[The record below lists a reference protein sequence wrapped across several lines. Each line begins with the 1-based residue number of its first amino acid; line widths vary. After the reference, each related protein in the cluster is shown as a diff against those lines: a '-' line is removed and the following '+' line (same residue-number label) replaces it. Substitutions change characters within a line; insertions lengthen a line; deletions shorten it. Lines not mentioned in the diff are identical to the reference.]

1 MRTAVQRPVLVR
13 SSDRMIAGVCSGLA
27 DHLGWPVKFVR
38 LGMILA
44 CFAGGAGVAF
54 YAWLWTMVPT
64 ADENAKRNARRPAS
78 PIAPAVSLPPAGGTL
93 NAAGKAV
100 GFPPGAVS
108 TQPSNAYDAGHSP
121 SASGAPPVSGP
132 VGGPVPVSGPVGGP
146 VPVRG
151 PFPQVGA
158 GNPGLGGSATGHE
171 PFIEA
176 AGNSVP
182 GVLGS
187 SGSVSGGLGSGVGS
201 LPGGGAVSADE
212 RAGFG
217 SPSAAWDWAGRSGE
231 GTWSSWFST
240 RRVPYG
246 KEILLGAALLL
257 VAAILIARQFGVEVP
272 LGTLIP
278 AAAILGG
285 AAIAWMQL
293 DETRRAGLVDKTK
306 ADQAGG
312 WVRLAAGLALV
323 VAGVL
328 VMVSGSGS
336 WEQTWLALLASVAVL
351 GGVALVLLPW
361 GLKFWKDLETERAGR
376 IRETERAEI
385 AAHLHD
391 SVLQTLA
398 LIQRRAGSEQDVVR
412 LARAQERELR
422 SWLFSD
428 PAKESGLLADRIK
441 AVAAEVE
448 DSQGHA
454 VEVVAVGDTTMTERH
469 EAMVQAAREA
479 MLNAAR
485 HGGGTVSVYVESTA
499 GTTEIFVKDRGPGFD
514 LDAVPDDRLGVKESI
529 IGRMKRHGGTATIN
543 SSSDGTEVRLALPST
558 NGEAGDQRNSEA
570 RNSETRN
577 SETRNSETRN
587 GEAKA

>member
-1 MRTAVQRPVLVR
+1 MTTVVQRPTLVR

-78 PIAPAVSLPPAGGTL
+78 PIAPAVSLPPTSVALGPS
-93 NAAGKAV
+93 AA
-100 GFPPGAVS
+100 P
-108 TQPSNAYDAGHSP
+108 TYDAGPSP
-121 SASGAPPVSGP
+121 TVAGAPPVSGS
-132 VGGPVPVSGPVGGP
+132 VAGSSRVP
-146 VPVRG
+146 
-151 PFPQVGA
+151 
-158 GNPGLGGSATGHE
+158 GNG
-171 PFIEA
+171 
-176 AGNSVP
+176 SVP
-182 GVLGS
+182 GIGSALGHAGA
-187 SGSVSGGLGSGVGS
+187 GSVAE
-201 LPGGGAVSADE
+201 PAA
-212 RAGFG
+212 FG
-217 SPSAAWDWAGRSGE
+217 SAASSWDWAASRDKATN
-231 GTWSSWFST
+231 GTGSTLSSWFT
-240 RRVPYG
+240 FRKIQYG

-257 VAAILIARQFGVEVP
+257 VAAILIARQFGVDVP

-312 WVRLAAGLALV
+312 WTRLAAGLALV

-361 GLKFWKDLETERAGR
+361 GLKFWKDLEAERAGR
-376 IRETERAEI
+376 VRETERAEI

-398 LIQRRAGSEQDVVR
+398 LIQRRAGSEQDVIR

-448 DSQGHA
+448 DSHGHA
-454 VEVVAVGDTTMTERH
+454 VEVVTVGDTDMTDRH
-469 EAMVQAAREA
+469 EALVQAAREA

-485 HGGGTVSVYVESTA
+485 HGGGTVSVYLESTA
-499 GTTEIFVKDRGPGFD
+499 GSTEIFIKDRGPGFD
-514 LDAVPDDRLGVKESI
+514 PDAVPDDRLGVKESI
-529 IGRMKRHGGTATIN
+529 IGRMKRHGGTAVIN
-543 SSSDGTEVRLALPST
+543 SSSDGTEVRLALPSISPDAS
-558 NGEAGDQRNSEA
+558 EQRNGDL
-570 RNSETRN
+570 RNAEH
-577 SETRNSETRN
+577 RN
-587 GEAKA
+587 GETKQ

>member
-1 MRTAVQRPVLVR
+1 MTTVVQRPTLVR

-78 PIAPAVSLPPAGGTL
+78 PIAPAVSLPPTSVAPGPS
-93 NAAGKAV
+93 AA
-100 GFPPGAVS
+100 P
-108 TQPSNAYDAGHSP
+108 TYDAGPSP
-121 SASGAPPVSGP
+121 TVAGAPPVSGS
-132 VGGPVPVSGPVGGP
+132 VTGSSRVSGNG
-146 VPVRG
+146 
-151 PFPQVGA
+151 
-158 GNPGLGGSATGHE
+158 
-171 PFIEA
+171 
-176 AGNSVP
+176 SVP
-182 GVLGS
+182 GHGSVLGQAGA
-187 SGSVSGGLGSGVGS
+187 GSVAE
-201 LPGGGAVSADE
+201 PAA
-212 RAGFG
+212 FG
-217 SPSAAWDWAGRSGE
+217 SAASSWDWAGSRGE
-231 GTWSSWFST
+231 AANGTGSTLSSWFT
-240 RRVPYG
+240 FRKIQYG

-257 VAAILIARQFGVEVP
+257 VAAILIARQFGVDVP

-312 WVRLAAGLALV
+312 WTRLAAGLALV

-376 IRETERAEI
+376 VRETERAEI

-398 LIQRRAGSEQDVVR
+398 LIQRRAGSEQDVIR

-448 DSQGHA
+448 DSHGHA
-454 VEVVAVGDTTMTERH
+454 VEVVTVGDTDMTDRH
-469 EAMVQAAREA
+469 EALVQAAREA

-485 HGGGTVSVYVESTA
+485 HGGGTVSVYLESTA
-499 GTTEIFVKDRGPGFD
+499 GSTEIFIKDRGPGFD
-514 LDAVPDDRLGVKESI
+514 PDAVPDDRLGVKESI
-529 IGRMKRHGGTATIN
+529 IGRMKRHGGTAVIN
-543 SSSDGTEVRLALPST
+543 SSSDGTEVRLALPSISPD
-558 NGEAGDQRNSEA
+558 ASEQ
-570 RNSETRN
+570 
-577 SETRNSETRN
+577 RN
-587 GEAKA
+587 GEQRNGDLRNAEHRNGETKQ

>member
-1 MRTAVQRPVLVR
+1 MTTAVQRPALVR

-38 LGMILA
+38 LGMVLA

-64 ADENAKRNARRPAS
+64 ADESAKRNARRPAS
-78 PIAPAVSLPPAGGTL
+78 PIAPAVSLPPT
-93 NAAGKAV
+93 AAA
-100 GFPPGAVS
+100 PAQAS
-108 TQPSNAYDAGHSP
+108 TAYDAGPSP
-121 SASGAPPVSGP
+121 AVHGGPPAAGASGGQESGSSSRAGSASGFDATSADD
-132 VGGPVPVSGPVGGP
+132 SW
-146 VPVRG
+146 
-151 PFPQVGA
+151 
-158 GNPGLGGSATGHE
+158 GGSA
-171 PFIEA
+171 
-176 AGNSVP
+176 
-182 GVLGS
+182 L
-187 SGSVSGGLGSGVGS
+187 
-201 LPGGGAVSADE
+201 
-212 RAGFG
+212 
-217 SPSAAWDWAGRSGE
+217 
-231 GTWSSWFST
+231 SSWFSF
-240 RRVPYG
+240 RKIQYG

-257 VAAILIARQFGVEVP
+257 VAALLIARQFGVDVP

-376 IRETERAEI
+376 VRETERAEI

-422 SWLFSD
+422 AWLFSD
-428 PAKESGLLADRIK
+428 AAKESGLLADRIK
-441 AVAAEVE
+441 SVAAEVE
-448 DSQGHA
+448 DSHGHA
-454 VEVVAVGDTTMTERH
+454 VEVVTVGDTEMTDRH
-469 EAMVQAAREA
+469 EALVQAAREA
-479 MLNAAR
+479 MVNAAR
-485 HGGGTVSVYVESTA
+485 HGGGTVSVYLESTA
-499 GTTEIFVKDRGPGFD
+499 GSTEIFIKDRGPGFD

-529 IGRMKRHGGTATIN
+529 IGRMKRHGGTAAIT
-543 SSSDGTEVRLALPST
+543 SSSDGTEVRLTLPSASVD
-558 NGEAGDQRNSEA
+558 AGDQRN
-570 RNSETRN
+570 NDV
-577 SETRNSETRN
+577 RN
-587 GEAKA
+587 GEAKQ

>member
-1 MRTAVQRPVLVR
+1 MTSGSTA
-13 SSDRMIAGVCSGLA
+13 A
-27 DHLGWPVKFVR
+27 
-38 LGMILA
+38 
-44 CFAGGAGVAF
+44 
-54 YAWLWTMVPT
+54 
-64 ADENAKRNARRPAS
+64 
-78 PIAPAVSLPPAGGTL
+78 PAGGW
-93 NAAGKAV
+93 A
-100 GFPPGAVS
+100 
-108 TQPSNAYDAGHSP
+108 
-121 SASGAPPVSGP
+121 
-132 VGGPVPVSGPVGGP
+132 
-146 VPVRG
+146 
-151 PFPQVGA
+151 
-158 GNPGLGGSATGHE
+158 E
-171 PFIEA
+171 
-176 AGNSVP
+176 
-182 GVLGS
+182 
-187 SGSVSGGLGSGVGS
+187 SGSPA
-201 LPGGGAVSADE
+201 LPIS
-212 RAGFG
+212 RFN
-217 SPSAAWDWAGRSGE
+217 
-231 GTWSSWFST
+231 F
-240 RRVPYG
+240 RRIQYG
-246 KEILLGAALLL
+246 KEILLGAGLLL
-257 VAAILIARQFGVEVP
+257 VAVILIARQFGVDVP

-376 IRETERAEI
+376 VRETERAEI

-422 SWLFSD
+422 SWLFTD
-428 PAKESGLLADRIK
+428 AAKDAGLLAERIK

-448 DSQGHA
+448 DAHGQA
-454 VEVVAVGDTTMTERH
+454 VEVVTVGDADMTDRH
-469 EAMVQAAREA
+469 EALVQAAREA

-485 HGGGTVSVYVESTA
+485 HGGGTVSVYMESTA
-499 GTTEIFVKDRGPGFD
+499 GSTEVFIKDRGPGFD
-514 LDAVPDDRLGVKESI
+514 LESVPDDRLGVKESI

-543 SSSDGTEVRLALPST
+543 SSRDGTEVRLALPSINADGGDT
-558 NGEAGDQRNSEA
+558 RIGDARSGDVRSGDMGSGDIRSGEV
-570 RNSETRN
+570 
-577 SETRNSETRN
+577 RN
-587 GEAKA
+587 GEPRQ